1 MKRYGVWVIGLLM
14 ASGSVFSQTRKDSSF
29 SLFFNPGISFTHAND
44 VHINRWLAKYGYPTV
59 PRVPSSYNFEI
70 AAIPANSRL
79 MYSLRLSTIN
89 SAGNYSSF
97 NFLAGLYT
105 SAIKTRSFLLLLGG
119 GAGLHRD
126 IITLNGNVPP
136 EYQQLTS
143 QIHSPL
149 ALRRAGLCIEPAA
162 RVLWSPIHLGIL
174 QVGLQGGLGYDLD
187 INSHWKLGYYSN
199 NHGKYSH
206 FRSVGRP
213 NDQQKVST
221 HGFSYSGGLSFR
233 VNLH

>member
-1 MKRYGVWVIGLLM
+1 MKRYGFLVIGLLM
-14 ASGSVFSQTRKDSSF
+14 ASGSVFSQTGKDSSF
-29 SLFFNPGISFTHAND
+29 SLLFNSGLSFTHAKD
-44 VHINRWLAKYGYPTV
+44 PHINRWLEKYGYPTL
-59 PRVPSSYNFEI
+59 PRDASCYNFEV

-89 SAGNYSSF
+89 SVGNYSSF

-105 SAIKTRSFLLLLGG
+105 SAIKKRSFLLLLGA

-136 EYQQLTS
+136 EYQQLTT

-162 RVLWSPIHLGIL
+162 RVLWYPVHLGIL
-174 QVGLQGGLGYDLD
+174 QIGLQGGFGYDLY
-187 INSHWKLGYYSN
+187 INSHWKLGYFSN
-199 NHGKYSH
+199 NHGKYGH
-206 FRSVGRP
+206 FRSVGKP
-213 NDQQKVST
+213 KDQQKVSM
-221 HGFSYSGGLSFR
+221 HGFSYSGGISFR
-233 VNLH
+233 FNLH